1 MPRRSAD
8 GYDLVAIALH
18 WLIAVLILGLLVLGF
33 VMTRR
38 SIDPALQFQ
47 LFQWHK
53 SFGMLALL
61 LAAVRLVR
69 SLTVARVKP
78 AEGLGVLER
87 RSAHVMHYLLLTL
100 AVAVPVAG
108 WMIASVSPLEIPT
121 FAFNL
126 VVIPHLPVPKS
137 EAAEAWWT
145 TVHAVLA
152 YSTLALVFLHSA
164 AALYHHYVR
173 HDDVLTR
180 MLGSRHHTVKT
191 SIEEPGP

>member
-1 MPRRSAD
+1 MPRRLAD
-8 GYDLVAIALH
+8 GYDPVAIVLH
-18 WLIAVLILGLLVLGF
+18 WLIATLIAGLLVLGF
-33 VMTRR
+33 VMTRQ
-38 SIDPALQFQ
+38 SMDPALQFP

-61 LAAVRLVR
+61 LAAVRLVH

-78 AEGLGVLER
+78 VEGLTALEER
-87 RSAHVMHYLLLTL
+87 AAQAMHCLLLVL
-100 AVAVPVAG
+100 AVVVPVAG

-126 VVIPHLPVPKS
+126 VVIPHLPMPKS
-137 EAAEAWWT
+137 DAAEALWA

-152 YSTLALVFLHSA
+152 YSTLALVFLHSG

-173 HDDVLTR
+173 HDDALAR
-180 MLGSRHHTVKT
+180 MLGSRHRSVKT

>member
-1 MPRRSAD
+1 MPRRSAG

-18 WLIAVLILGLLVLGF
+18 WTIAVLILGLLVLGF
-33 VMTRR
+33 IMTRR
-38 SIDPALQFQ
+38 SIDPALQFS

-61 LAAVRLVR
+61 MAAVRLVR
-69 SLTVARVKP
+69 SLTAVRVKP
-78 AEGLGVLER
+78 VEGLSALER
-87 RSAHVMHYLLLTL
+87 RTAHAMHYLLLTL
-100 AVAVPVAG
+100 AVVVPVAG
-108 WMIASVSPLEIPT
+108 WMIASASPLEIPT

-137 EAAEAWWT
+137 EAAEMWWT

-180 MLGSRHHTVKT
+180 MLGSRYRTVKT
-191 SIEEPGP
+191 SIEEPEP

>member
-1 MPRRSAD
+1 MPRRPAD
-8 GYDLVAIALH
+8 GYDPIAIVLH
-18 WLIAVLILGLLVLGF
+18 WLIALLILGLLVLGF
-33 VMTRR
+33 VMTLQ
-38 SIDPALQFQ
+38 SIDPALQFS

-61 LAAVRLVR
+61 LAAVRLVH
-69 SLTVARVKP
+69 SLTVVRVKP
-78 AEGLGVLER
+78 VKGLSALEH
-87 RSAHVMHYLLLTL
+87 RSADAMHYLLLTL
-100 AVAVPVAG
+100 AVVVPVAG

-126 VVIPHLPVPKS
+126 FVIPHLPVPKS
-137 EAAEAWWT
+137 DAAEAWWT

-152 YSTLALVFLHSA
+152 YSTLALVLLHSG

-180 MLGSRHHTVKT
+180 MLGSRHRTAKT

>member
-1 MPRRSAD
+1 MPRRLAD

-18 WLIAVLILGLLVLGF
+18 WLIAMLILGLLALGF

-38 SIDPALQFQ
+38 SIDPALQFS

-61 LAAVRLVR
+61 LAAARLVR
-69 SLTVARVKP
+69 SLTAVRVKP
-78 AEGLGVLER
+78 VESLSALER

-100 AVAVPVAG
+100 AVVVPVAG

-164 AALYHHYVR
+164 AALYHHYAR
-173 HDDVLTR
+173 HDDVLAR
-180 MLGSRHHTVKT
+180 MLGSRRRTVKT
-191 SIEEPGP
+191 SIQEPGP

>member
-1 MPRRSAD
+1 MPRRLAD
-8 GYDLVAIALH
+8 GYDPIAIVLH
-18 WLIAVLILGLLVLGF
+18 WLIATLILGLLVLGF
-33 VMTRR
+33 VMTRQ
-38 SIDPALQFQ
+38 SIDPALQFA

-61 LAAVRLVR
+61 LAALRLIH
-69 SLTVARVKP
+69 SLAAVRVKP
-78 AEGLGVLER
+78 VEGLGAWER
-87 RSAHVMHYLLLTL
+87 RLAHAMHSLLLTL
-100 AVAVPVAG
+100 AVVVPVAG

-126 VVIPHLPVPKS
+126 VVVPHLPVPKS
-137 EAAEAWWT
+137 EASEAWWT

-164 AALYHHYVR
+164 AALYHHYAR

-180 MLGSRHHTVKT
+180 MLGSRHRTVKT

>member
-1 MPRRSAD
+1 MPRRPAD
-8 GYDLVAIALH
+8 GYDPIAILLH
-18 WLIAVLILGLLVLGF
+18 WLIASLILGLLVLGF
-33 VMTRR
+33 IMTRP
-38 SIDPALQFQ
+38 SIDPALQFA

-61 LAAVRLVR
+61 LAAVRLLH
-69 SLTVARVKP
+69 SLTLVRVKP
-78 AEGLGVLER
+78 VEGLSALEHR
-87 RSAHVMHYLLLTL
+87 AAHMMHYLLLTL
-100 AVAVPVAG
+100 AVVVPVAG

-137 EAAEAWWT
+137 EAAEALWA

-152 YSTLALVFLHSA
+152 YSTLALVILHSG

-173 HDDVLTR
+173 HDDALTR
-180 MLGSRHHTVKT
+180 MLGNRHRVVKT
-191 SIEEPGP
+191 SIEEQGP

>member
-1 MPRRSAD
+1 MRHSAD
-8 GYDLVAIALH
+8 RYDLLTIILH
-18 WLIAVLILGLLVLGF
+18 WLIAALILGLIVLGF
-33 VMTRR
+33 VMIRP
-38 SIDPALQFQ
+38 SIDPSLQFS

-61 LAAVRLVR
+61 LAAIRLVH
-69 SLTVARVKP
+69 SLIFVRVRPVAGMFP
-78 AEGLGVLER
+78 LEHLG
-87 RSAHVMHYLLLTL
+87 AKMMHHVLLLL

-108 WMIASVSPLEIPT
+108 WMIASVSPLDIPT

-137 EAAEAWWT
+137 DAAEAWWT

-152 YSTLALVFLHSA
+152 YSTLALVCLHSG
-164 AALYHHYVR
+164 AALYHHYRR

-180 MLGSRHHTVKT
+180 MLGNRHHQ
-191 SIEEPGP
+191 IEASAKESRS

>member
-38 SIDPALQFQ
+38 SIDPALQFS

-69 SLTVARVKP
+69 SLTVARVKS
-78 AEGLGVLER
+78 AEGLGILER
-87 RSAHVMHYLLLTL
+87 RSAHAMHYLLLTL

-180 MLGSRHHTVKT
+180 MLGSRHRTVKT